1 MAVRTPL
8 FLDGSDLKELSTAQ
22 VTEIVNQTVYQY
34 SLNPSVVL
42 NIVNNGGSLGTI
54 TDTRLQAGASA
65 TNVSAFPGEGSTAE
79 PSVVTVNYS
88 KINETVTTDTITA
101 DDGKA
106 FPVYY
111 TSSGHIQAMSLQD
124 MKDTFLHPAID
135 KLVLGSLTTEQGG
148 TYHVATSAAVTGS
161 TNLGLCFADTKA
173 NVSAYTA
180 AGIPEALDQPTTV
193 QSYYLQR
200 IDGATNTYQ
209 LPVRIRSDN
218 DLQEYTDT
226 DFETLLQNW
235 IRYTAAASG
244 DGYRIRYSYTT
255 GTNRGSGMV
264 DGRLNGSGNYQQRYI
279 NTDDYRAQEFPNGTV
294 TTIATHY
301 LKIGKS

>member
-8 FLDGSDLKELSTAQ
+8 YLDSGNLKDFTTAQ
-22 VTEIVNQTVYQY
+22 VTEIVNQVIYQF
-34 SLNPSVVL
+34 SISPSVSL
-42 NIVNNGGSLGTI
+42 SILGSGGNLGSI
-54 TDTRLQAGASA
+54 ADTRLQAGASA

-88 KINETVTTDTITA
+88 KINQTVNASTPTA

-106 FPVYY
+106 FPVYR
-111 TSSGHIQAMSLQD
+111 TASNDIQAMSLQD

-135 KLVLGSLTTEQGG
+135 SLVSGSTGTAQGG
-148 TYHVATSAAVTGS
+148 TYHVTTSSSVAGS
-161 TNLGLCFADTKA
+161 TNIGTCFLDTRA
-173 NVSAYTA
+173 NTGAYTSG
-180 AGIPEALDQPTTV
+180 GIPEALDQPTTITT
-193 QSYYLQR
+193 YYLQQLAGT
-200 IDGATNTYQ
+200 DNTYQ
-209 LPVRIRSDN
+209 LPVQMRSDN
-218 DLQEYTDT
+218 DLQEYSET
-226 DFETLLQNW
+226 DFETLLSSW
-235 IRYTAAASG
+235 IRQTAANSA
-244 DGYRIRYSYTT
+244 DGYSLRYSYTT

-279 NTDDYRAQEFPNGTV
+279 NTDDYRAQEFPNGTA